1 MYRHFHLNK
10 ACSQA
15 FAQDKIVSAS
25 KSAFINQKV
34 ELLFLKKTLIT
45 TSFIPSFFCP
55 AHNVMKSTI
64 DSTPT
69 LFFPPIP
76 SMTVVRANL
85 SITTL

>member
-1 MYRHFHLNK
+1 MYRHFHLNS

-64 DSTPT
+64 DFNTNT
-69 LFFPPIP
+69 FFPSHPFNDG
-76 SMTVVRANL
+76 S
-85 SITTL
+85 

>member
-1 MYRHFHLNK
+1 MYRHFHLNS
-10 ACSQA
+10 ACSRA

-55 AHNVMKSTI
+55 AHNVMKST
-64 DSTPT
+64 PT